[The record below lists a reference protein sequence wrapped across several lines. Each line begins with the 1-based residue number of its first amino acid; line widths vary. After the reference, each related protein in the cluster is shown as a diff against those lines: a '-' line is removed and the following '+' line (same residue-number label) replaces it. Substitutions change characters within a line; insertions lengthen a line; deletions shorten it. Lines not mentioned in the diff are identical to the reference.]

1 MIFRTLDINRNTVL
15 GFCAILLWSTTVA
28 LARSI
33 SEQVGPL
40 TAGASVYLTGGFILA
55 CKLIFRD
62 GSVERL
68 IKLPR
73 AYLFGCG
80 ALFLIYTTTL
90 FLALGLALD
99 RQQTLEIGLVNY
111 LWPTL
116 TILFSLVILSKRAS
130 FLLIPGTLVAF
141 FGIVL
146 VLTQGTS
153 ISWGSFSSNVLGN
166 PVAYGLGLIAA
177 VSWGLYSNLTRRWA
191 GSENTGAVPLF
202 VMVTGLM
209 LLFFCLL
216 HPEEGAWNVRVVTE
230 VALLGLSTALAYLF
244 WDIAMRKGDIVLV
257 ASCSYFTPLLSTVV
271 SCIYLQVMPGI
282 SLWVGCL
289 LIIAGSFLSWRSI
302 K

>member
-1 MIFRTLDINRNTVL
+1 MIFRTLDINRNTAL

-33 SEQVGPL
+33 SEQIGPL
-40 TAGASVYLTGGFILA
+40 TAGASVYLTGGIILS
-55 CKLIFRD
+55 CNLIYRD
-62 GSVERL
+62 RSVKRL

-99 RQQTLEIGLVNY
+99 RQQTLEVGLVNY

-141 FGIVL
+141 LGIVL

-153 ISWGSFSSNVLGN
+153 ISWGSFPSNVLGN

-177 VSWGLYSNLTRRWA
+177 VSWGLYSTLTRRWA

-202 VMVTGLM
+202 VTVTGLM

-216 HPEEGAWNVRVVTE
+216 HPEEGVWNVRVVAE
-230 VALLGLSTALAYLF
+230 VSLFGLATALTYVF

-257 ASCSYFTPLLSTVV
+257 ASCSYFTPFLSTVV

-302 K
+302 E